1 MKGFVTE
8 FTERTDSMNA
18 QITELESQLKEKD
31 KTIEELKEELNLIV
45 KHSNLKLNCIVLDS
59 KRVQLIA
66 IVDCIIDSE
75 AQSLIDHAKEGKDF
89 EYEVDEIFV
98 ADRAFVTGLMNSN
111 TTITNCSRYIFGKY
125 VKEI

>member
-1 MKGFVTE
+1 MEKENPIIECAVKE
-8 FTERTDSMNA
+8 F
-18 QITELESQLKEKD
+18 
-31 KTIEELKEELNLIV
+31 KEELNLIV
-45 KHSNLKLNCIVLDS
+45 KHSSLKLNCIVLDS
-59 KRVQLIA
+59 KRVQLIV

-111 TTITNCSRYIFGKY
+111 TSITNCSRYILSKY